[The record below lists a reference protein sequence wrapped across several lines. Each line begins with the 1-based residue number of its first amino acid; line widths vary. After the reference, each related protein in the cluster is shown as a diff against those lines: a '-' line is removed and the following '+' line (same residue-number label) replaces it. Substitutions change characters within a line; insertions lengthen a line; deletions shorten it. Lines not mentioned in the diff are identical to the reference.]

1 MPRYEK
7 GFAIWWPANEISY
20 RLDQVYFLLEHVNTL
35 RDGKYPPDPGE
46 TVYNNAG
53 WKASR
58 NTKAN
63 FITPAEIIAELDRR
77 LLRCGVDWYLVN
89 DHYEDGLT
97 VEEIAKLHHL
107 DYDDTW
113 NRIQRAIA
121 YCASG
126 PAPRWVATEKR
137 KGLDY
142 DKWMATHWR
151 PSEKLTKFRN
161 HVVRVSHA

>member
-46 TVYNNAG
+46 TGYNNAG

-77 LLRCGVDWYLVN
+77 LLRCGMDWYLVN

-107 DYDDTW
+107 DYDETW
-113 NRIQRAIA
+113 NCIQRAIA

-126 PAPRWVATEKR
+126 PVPRWVDTEKR
-137 KGLDY
+137 KGIEY
-142 DKWMATHWR
+142 INWQQHRYQKCRISPTHR
-151 PSEKLTKFRN
+151 T
-161 HVVRVSHA
+161 RVSQG